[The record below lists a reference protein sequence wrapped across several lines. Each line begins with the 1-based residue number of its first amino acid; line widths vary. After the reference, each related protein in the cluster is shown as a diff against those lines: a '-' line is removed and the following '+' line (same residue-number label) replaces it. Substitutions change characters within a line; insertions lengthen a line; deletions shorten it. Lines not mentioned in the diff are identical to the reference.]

1 MERGAL
7 QEGTAMG
14 MQRYELEAWLG
25 DDHGLDEEQIDE
37 LLRTA
42 DEIEEQYPDEDD
54 RDDREAALT
63 AAYRLMVEA
72 PEDLVAELAAERTA
86 ARIAEHK
93 ALVSLRQVAVTRI
106 GSGDATEAGFAQQA
120 GIDRMTVRKWTQDQK
135 DRALLDRALFELV
148 RSHGMPR
155 EEQDRLSAAVGIR
168 DVSGQASVLLAA
180 LETHSFDFLSEEAR
194 ALVARAEKRARQLV

>member
-1 MERGAL
+1 
-7 QEGTAMG
+7 
-14 MQRYELEAWLG
+14 MQRYELDAWLG
-25 DDHGLDEEQIDE
+25 DDHGLNDDQFDE
-37 LLRTA
+37 LLRIA

-54 RDDREAALT
+54 RDDREAAFT

-93 ALVSLRQVAVTRI
+93 ALVGLRQVAVTRI
-106 GSGDATEAGFAQQA
+106 GNGDATEAGFAQQA

-148 RSHGMPR
+148 RSHGMPI
-155 EEQDRLSAAVGIR
+155 EDQNKLSEAVGIR
-168 DVSGQASVLLAA
+168 NTSGQAAVLLAA
-180 LETHSFDFLSEEAR
+180 LDTHSVDFLSEEAR
-194 ALVARAEKRARQLV
+194 ALVARAEKRARQIV